1 VTRNFDL
8 IRSFAF
14 QIENAPSGE
23 PMHQIAA
30 PEDVDEAEIGEH
42 LELMIEAGLIAGQ
55 VVSLRPLAFQIE
67 RLTWAGHDFVNN
79 ARNDTIWKK
88 VMAEAKSKGQS
99 ITLTIINGLLTKA
112 AEKYAGL
119 EKP

>member
-1 VTRNFDL
+1 
-8 IRSFAF
+8 
-14 QIENAPSGE
+14 
-23 PMHQIAA
+23 MHQIAA